1 MVEPNTKMNEI
12 IINNF
17 LINNFKKEDIN
28 ILNYGLSN
36 TERQNVIFQK
46 FESDMANTISNETL
60 DYNLKK
66 TKY

>member
-1 MVEPNTKMNEI
+1 MIEPNTKMNEI

-36 TERQNVIFQK
+36 TENSKMLFSKI
-46 FESDMANTISNETL
+46 
-60 DYNLKK
+60 
-66 TKY
+66 